1 MYGCRDPGCYIAG
14 EIDCYMRNKNV
25 NVFVWSLVIALG
37 GFLFGFDTA
46 VISGAEQS
54 IQQFWSLTTL
64 QHGLTISIALIGT
77 VVGAL
82 LGAIPSDRLGRKKTL
97 YLIAFL
103 YLSSSLGTALAGNWY
118 IFLLFRFLGGLG
130 VGASSVTA
138 PIYISEISPAGRRGK
153 LVGLFQ
159 FNVVFGIVISYFSNY
174 LIGRAGGVGHGSII
188 GLAAGVGHEGQHSWR
203 LMLGIQAI
211 PSALFLILLRFVPE
225 SPRWLITKKGRI
237 EEAREVFR
245 GIDPHT
251 ADRIVAEI
259 LQAEKEEKVVLHAD
273 PLFSRRYRAP
283 VMLAI
288 LFAVFNQV
296 SGINA
301 IIYYSPRIF
310 EMTGLGKSSSL
321 LSTAGLGMINFI
333 FTLLAMNFID
343 RIGRRTLMLIGSF
356 GLVITLGLV
365 SYSFYSANFNG
376 WAVPVFLFIYIA
388 FFAFSQGAV
397 IWVFISE
404 IFPNQVRA
412 KGQTLGSATHWIMA
426 ALIAFSFPY
435 LAEKAGGGNTFLFF
449 SIMMLLQ
456 LLFVWRVMP
465 ETKGQSLEQIEH
477 TLVLH

>member
-1 MYGCRDPGCYIAG
+1 MHKR
-14 EIDCYMRNKNV
+14 K
-25 NVFVWSLVIALG
+25 VFLWSVVIALG

-54 IQQFWSLTTL
+54 IQKYWTL
-64 QHGLTISIALIGT
+64 NTVQHGFTVSIALIGT
-77 VVGAL
+77 IIGAL
-82 LGAIPSDRLGRKKTL
+82 LGSVPSDKLGRKKTL

-103 YLSSSLGTALAGNWY
+103 YLVSSIGTAMANNWY
-118 IFLLFRFLGGLG
+118 MFLVFRFLGGLG

-138 PIYISEISPAGRRGK
+138 PIYISEISPAERRGK

-159 FNVVFGIVISYFSNY
+159 FNIVFGIVVSYFSNY
-174 LIGRAGGVGHGSII
+174 LIGQTGENA
-188 GLAAGVGHEGQHSWR
+188 WR
-203 LMLGIQAI
+203 LMLGIQAV
-211 PSALFLILLRFVPE
+211 PSAIFCILLRFVPE
-225 SPRWLITKKGRI
+225 SPRWLIMKKGRV
-237 EEAREVFR
+237 EEARKIFT
-245 GIDPHT
+245 IINPAT
-251 ADRIVAEI
+251 ADKIISEI
-259 LQAEKEEKVVLHAD
+259 ETTDATEKAVLQKD
-273 PLFSRRYRAP
+273 PLFSKRYKTP

-310 EMTGLGKSSSL
+310 EMTGLGESSSL
-321 LSTAGLGMINFI
+321 LSTAGLGLINFT

-343 RIGRRTLMLIGSF
+343 RIGRKTLMMIGS
-356 GLVITLGLV
+356 LGLIVTLAMV
-365 SYSFYSANFNG
+365 SYSFYAESFNG
-376 WAVPVFLFIYIA
+376 FIVPVFLFIYIA

-412 KGQTLGSATHWIMA
+412 KGQTLGSTTHWVMA
-426 ALIAFSFPY
+426 AAIAFSFPY

-449 SIMMLLQ
+449 CIMMCIQ
-456 LLFVWRVMP
+456 LIFVWKVMP
-465 ETKGQSLEQIEH
+465 ETKGKSLEQIEH

>member
-1 MYGCRDPGCYIAG
+1 M
-14 EIDCYMRNKNV
+14 NKKNV
-25 NVFVWSLVIALG
+25 FLWSLVIALG

-54 IQQFWSLTTL
+54 IQKYWDLNTV
-64 QHGLTISIALIGT
+64 QHGLTVSIALIGT
-77 VVGAL
+77 VTGAL

-103 YLSSSLGTALAGNWY
+103 YFISSLGTAFSTNWY
-118 IFLLFRFLGGLG
+118 IFLFFRFIGGFG

-138 PIYISEISPAGRRGK
+138 PIYISEISPADRRGK

-159 FNVVFGIVISYFSNY
+159 FNVVLGIVVSYFSNY
-174 LIGRAGGVGHGSII
+174 LISLTGGN
-188 GLAAGVGHEGQHSWR
+188 SWR
-203 LMLGIQAI
+203 LMLGIQSI
-211 PSALFLILLRFVPE
+211 PSAIFFLLLRFVPE
-225 SPRWLITKKGRI
+225 SPRWLIMKKGKV
-237 EEAREVFR
+237 EEAREIFK
-245 GIDPHT
+245 IINPAT
-251 ADRIVAEI
+251 ADTIINEI
-259 LQAEKEEKVVLHAD
+259 QQTDKQEKELLQTD
-273 PLFSRRYRAP
+273 PLFSKRYRTP

-288 LFAVFNQV
+288 LFAAFNQV

-310 EMTGLGKSSSL
+310 EMTGLGTSSSL
-321 LSTAGLGMINFI
+321 LSTAGLGAINFT

-343 RIGRRTLMLIGSF
+343 RVGRRTLMLIGSF
-356 GLVITLGLV
+356 GLIVTLAMV
-365 SYSFYSANFNG
+365 SYSFYKENFSG

-412 KGQTLGSATHWIMA
+412 KGQTLGSTTHWIMA
-426 ALIAFSFPY
+426 AFIAFSFPY

-449 SIMMLLQ
+449 CIMMCIQ
-456 LLFVWRVMP
+456 LIFVWKIMP
-465 ETKGQSLEQIEH
+465 ETKGKSLEQIEH